1 MVHFFVLKKSK
12 QPWKIWLC
20 DLQFNIHKPQ
30 GITFNDYNKDKCNSL
45 TNVFYGCYSNPMLG
59 LVKYEWRLYVRIF
72 ISKCYYSELCIIW
85 TISFRLLI
93 ILCVNVIAKGP

>member
-1 MVHFFVLKKSK
+1 MVHFLLQKELK
-12 QPWKIWLC
+12 QPWKIWLY

-59 LVKYEWRLYVRIF
+59 LVKYEWSL
-72 ISKCYYSELCIIW
+72 
-85 TISFRLLI
+85 
-93 ILCVNVIAKGP
+93 